1 MCVVRRVSRVAC
13 RASCVVCRVC
23 RVVRD
28 KDIEWCAGYGRGVPR
43 KRKINLLE
51 QSQAQ
56 FSHVVRQDTP
66 TNSNL
71 RTASEVR
78 TSFIDLLYYYII
90 ILLFDLF
97 IIVYLLLF
105 FFFYAH
111 DDSGDV
117 FDLTGRGVGTT
128 RQMAELS
135 LADIEAVDVRELGW
149 AGHIVVCG
157 CLRGIAQ
164 FIAPL
169 REVPRPFSSFALLL
183 VLTVSCASCR
193 VCRVC
198 RVVCV
203 CVCVCGGW

>member
-1 MCVVRRVSRVAC
+1 VRG
-13 RASCVVCRVC
+13 
-23 RVVRD
+23 

-56 FSHVVRQDTP
+56 FSHIVRQDTP

-78 TSFIDLLYYYII
+78 TSFIYY
-90 ILLFDLF
+90 LLFDLF
-97 IIVYLLLF
+97 IIVYFILILSIF
-105 FFFYAH
+105 TN
-111 DDSGDV
+111 DDLWNV
-117 FDLTGRGVGTT
+117 RPYRAWVGAT

-169 REVPRPFSSFALLL
+169 REVPRPFCSFARLLM
-183 VLTVSCASCR
+183 LTLSCASCA
-193 VCRVC
+193 CRVR

-203 CVCVCGGW
+203 SCACAVVMDSRTSDRPRPLW